1 MRELLQITMIS
12 YVQERLVE
20 DGRRDRVLCVFNEL
34 PELQKI
40 PTNPKFVFAHIMLP
54 HAPYIFGPNGESVV
68 PGNSLDG
75 MPWDPRKA
83 HLDQIKFAN
92 QKINTLVKSLL
103 SYNSNSIII
112 IQGDTGSYFE
122 NSYGSSSNKVV
133 IERMSNLNAIYMP
146 KNSYDSFKEIS
157 TPVNTFRII
166 MNEIFDENYEILPDK
181 MYWSDSNS
189 PYLHEDVTKLL
200 QDTM

>member
-1 MRELLQITMIS
+1 
-12 YVQERLVE
+12 
-20 DGRRDRVLCVFNEL
+20 
-34 PELQKI
+34 
-40 PTNPKFVFAHIMLP
+40 
-54 HAPYIFGPNGESVV
+54 
-68 PGNSLDG
+68 